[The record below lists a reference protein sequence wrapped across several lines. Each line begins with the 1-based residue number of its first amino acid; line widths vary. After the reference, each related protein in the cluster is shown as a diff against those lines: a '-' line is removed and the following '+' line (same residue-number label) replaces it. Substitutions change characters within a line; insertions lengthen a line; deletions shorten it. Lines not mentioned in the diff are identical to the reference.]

1 MRPIKFRAW
10 DGVENKMWSGV
21 VKEGQDPGDSRARG
35 VNGMIEWAQSNGF
48 ILMQFT
54 GLIDKNGKEIYEGDI
69 VSKGKDS
76 QIYTVAWR
84 GHSYGLMRKIDYGQV
99 WSGFVS
105 TASTLEI
112 IGNIYENKDLPV

>member
-54 GLIDKNGKEIYEGDI
+54 GLIDKNSITEIYEGD
-69 VSKGKDS
+69 
-76 QIYTVAWR
+76 
-84 GHSYGLMRKIDYGQV
+84 MIDVEGD
-99 WSGFVS
+99 
-105 TASTLEI
+105 T
-112 IGNIYENKDLPV
+112 IGNIYESPQIHKEGTYFVIEGMGTSAWRNTESIAMGFGLKYAQ